1 MALLSINF
9 AYCSWR
15 TNEKGDK
22 RNGRDGRGLGWGR
35 EGREREMRK
44 VRDCDLY

>member
-1 MALLSINF
+1 MTHFFNF

-22 RNGRDGRGLGWGR
+22 RNGRDGRGRGMGQGGKGKE
-35 EGREREMRK
+35 EGE
-44 VRDCDLY
+44 VL